1 MSKKQMCALLNRL
14 AGYVKGTVKSHN
26 TESMLAAQQF
36 IC

>member
-1 MSKKQMCALLNRL
+1 MSKKQMRL

-26 TESMLAAQQF
+26 TESMLAQQF